1 MSNKKPLY
9 VLWLVCKCVFDWMI
23 NERKGKERKGKERKG
38 KERKGK
44 ERKGKERKGKLSH
57 IRNTVAKSLVTGLID
72 QCRIGAVI
80 PSEAD
85 EP

>member
-23 NERKGKERKGKERKG
+23 NERKG